1 MRLYQASPTRAWAIV
16 LLRVRFDLVSW
27 VLQVLRGGASSC
39 TLISSPQ
46 GQLSHDAR
54 VRGMASSMQLSDI
67 NVVPVQT
74 GRVHMVFGGNISHKQ
89 TPVMVRM
96 TTDPVMVLGGSM
108 GWVITMASGGSA
120 GYSYQGV
127 PHHPQVSVS
136 ASHYC
141 SHTIPLLFL
150 SYLSTCSSSW
160 YLGSG
165 CPLPCPCCMAMVGGL
180 RS

>member
-108 GWVITMASGGSA
+108 GWVITMASGAVQVTHIRVFLTTLKSP
-120 GYSYQGV
+120 YLPLITV
-127 PHHPQVSVS
+127 PTPFHFSFSPISPPAH
-136 ASHYC
+136 
-141 SHTIPLLFL
+141 
-150 SYLSTCSSSW
+150 
-160 YLGSG
+160 
-165 CPLPCPCCMAMVGGL
+165 L
-180 RS
+180 RGT